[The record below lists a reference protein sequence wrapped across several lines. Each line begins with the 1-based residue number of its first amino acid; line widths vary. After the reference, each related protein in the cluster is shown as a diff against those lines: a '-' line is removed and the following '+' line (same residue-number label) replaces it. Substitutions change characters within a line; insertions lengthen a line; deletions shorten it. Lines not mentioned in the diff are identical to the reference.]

1 MFTLSEWI
9 RHEFGSQEKLEEQL
23 GLGNKTV
30 SSWVTR
36 RPRQFLTRLDF
47 FVERGTEPMELLKM
61 VQQREQQM
69 AHIRRTANFA
79 KAATARLREDS
90 AREKEGGLAHEARQD

>member
-47 FVERGTEPMELLKM
+47 FVEHGTEPLELLKM

-79 KAATARLREDS
+79 KAAANRLRKPAQGKAAE
-90 AREKEGGLAHEARQD
+90 RPAHEVGQD